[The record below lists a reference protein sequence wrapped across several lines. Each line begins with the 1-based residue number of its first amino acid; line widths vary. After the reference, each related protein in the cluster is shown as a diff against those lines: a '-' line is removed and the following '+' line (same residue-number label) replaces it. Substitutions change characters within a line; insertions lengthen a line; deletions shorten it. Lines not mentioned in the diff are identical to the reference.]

1 MVFVKP
7 PERKHFK
14 RKAPCHYLGTSY
26 TFFRAERMRA
36 SQGHESMATETT
48 TAPTF
53 TDQMDP
59 ATDKRLFLLDAY
71 ALIYRAYFSFIRA
84 PRVNSK
90 GFNTS
95 AAFGFTLTL
104 LDLIKREKPT
114 HIAVVFDTAAP
125 TERHEVL
132 LDYKA
137 NREEMPDDIRSNL
150 SYIRRIIEA
159 MNIPILESDGYEA
172 DDVIGTLAKK
182 AEIEGYTTFM
192 VTPDKDFGQLVTDK
206 IIMYK
211 PGRGGDPPEK
221 LGPKEICA
229 RWGLETTD
237 QVKDILGL
245 MGDAVD
251 NIPGIPGIGEKTA
264 MKLVQQFGSL
274 EGVLAN
280 VDKLKGKQKENV
292 IAFAEQGRMSKMLA
306 TILIDAPVELDHTA
320 LHLDPPDK
328 DKVLEVFSELEFK
341 NLTGRVLSGDT
352 NGVADVKTWSGVK
365 KGARVATGQVDL
377 FGSSFDVDGNL
388 VPEYSGNKEF
398 ANIDTV
404 PHIYYLVEGSE
415 SMYMLAAQ
423 LKKQPRF
430 CFDTETTG
438 TEERTAEL
446 VGLSFSWKA
455 HEGHYVPVPA
465 DRTEAQRIADIFKP
479 LLENETIEKVAQNA
493 KYDIRVL
500 AKYGV
505 QVKGPL
511 FDTMVA
517 HYLLKPDQQKHGMDY
532 LSESY
537 LSYRPVSIET
547 LIGPKVRGKTQKSMR
562 DADMNALKEY
572 AAEDADITWQLAEK
586 FAPMLEQ
593 DEVTSL
599 FNEVEM
605 PLVSVLAAME
615 TEGIRIDLP
624 GLEQFSEEL
633 GADILTLQEKIHAA
647 CGVNFNI
654 DSPKQL
660 GDVLFETLK
669 LGGDKVKKTAKTGQ
683 YQTSEDILQ
692 ELSNAHP
699 SVPLIL
705 DYRSLRKLKGTY
717 VDTLPEAADPV
728 THRVHTSYLQT
739 VAATGRLASN
749 DPNLQNIPIRT
760 EKGRE
765 IRKAFVPRDEN
776 FQLLSADY
784 SQIELRI
791 IAHMSGDANMQAA
804 FRAGLD
810 IHAATAAKVFNVD
823 IAEVTREQRSK
834 AKAVNFG
841 IAYGQGA
848 FGLAQNLGIPR
859 AEAKAIIDDYF
870 AQFPGVR
877 GYMDEMIGFCRTN
890 GYVKTLMGRRRY
902 LPDITSGN
910 NTVRAQAERIAIN
923 APMQGSAADII
934 KVAMID
940 IHSRMR
946 DQGMKSKLLLQVHDE
961 LVLDAHNDEAEA
973 LKAMVKER
981 MESAYALDVPLV
993 VDISLGKNW
1002 LEAH

>member
-1 MVFVKP
+1 MQ
-7 PERKHFK
+7 ETS
-14 RKAPCHYLGTSY
+14 APAHS
-26 TFFRAERMRA
+26 
-36 SQGHESMATETT
+36 
-48 TAPTF
+48 
-53 TDQMDP
+53 
-59 ATDKRLFLLDAY
+59 DKRLFLLDAY

-90 GFNTS
+90 GFTTS
-95 AAFGFTLTL
+95 AAFGFTTTL

-125 TERHEVL
+125 TERHETL
-132 LDYKA
+132 LEYKA
-137 NREEMPDDIRSNL
+137 NREEMPDDIRSNVP
-150 SYIRRIIEA
+150 YIRRIIEA
-159 MNIPILESDGYEA
+159 MNIPVLESDGYEA

-182 AEIEGYTTFM
+182 AEAEGYTTYM
-192 VTPDKDFGQLVTDK
+192 VTPDKDFGQLVTDQ

-229 RWGLETTD
+229 RWGLERTE

-274 EGVLAN
+274 EGVIENAA
-280 VDKLKGKQKENV
+280 KLKGKQQENV
-292 IAFAEQGRMSKMLA
+292 IAFAEQGRMSKKLA
-306 TILIDAPVELDHTA
+306 TINIHAPVELDHAA
-320 LHLDPPDK
+320 LQLDPPDAA
-328 DKVLEVFSELEFK
+328 KVLEVFSELEFK
-341 NLTGRVLSGDT
+341 NLTARVLGGGDVET
-352 NGVADVKTWSGVK
+352 KEGRETGKT
-365 KGARVATGQVDL
+365 KGGAGIPPGQVDL
-377 FGSSFDVDGNL
+377 FGATLGADGNVEL
-388 VPEYSGNKEF
+388 KEF

-404 PHIYYLVEGSE
+404 PHRYLLEDTNE
-415 SMYMLAAQ
+415 KMYMLAAQ

-438 TEERTAEL
+438 TDERTAEL
-446 VGLSFSWKA
+446 VGLAFSFKA
-455 HEGHYVPVPA
+455 NEGYYVPVSA
-465 DRTEAQRIADIFKP
+465 DRAEAQRVVDIFKP
-479 LLENETIEKVAQNA
+479 VLENEAIGKVAQNA

-500 AKYGV
+500 ANYGV

-532 LSESY
+532 LAEAY
-537 LSYRPVSIET
+537 LNYSPVSIEA
-547 LIGPKVRGKTQKSMR
+547 LIGEKGRGKVQKSMR
-562 DADMNALKEY
+562 DVDLNAVKEY
-572 AAEDADITWQLAEK
+572 SAEDADITWQLAER
-586 FAPMLEQ
+586 FTPLLEKE
-593 DEVTSL
+593 EVTGL
-599 FNEVEM
+599 FNDVEM
-605 PLVSVLAAME
+605 PLVHVLADME
-615 TEGIRIDLP
+615 TEGIRIDIAALK
-624 GLEQFSEEL
+624 QFSKEL
-633 GADILTLQEKIHAA
+633 GADILALQEKIHQE
-647 CGVNFNI
+647 CGVPFNI

-669 LGGDKVKKTAKTGQ
+669 IGGDRVKKTAKTGQ

-699 SVPLIL
+699 AVPLIL

-717 VDTLPEAADPV
+717 VDTLPEAADPS

-760 EKGRE
+760 QKGRE
-765 IRKAFVPRDEN
+765 IRKAFVPRNDD

-791 IAHMSGDANMQAA
+791 IAHMSDDHNMQEA
-804 FRAGLD
+804 FRNGLD

-823 IAEVTREQRSK
+823 IAAVTRDQRSK

-859 AEAKAIIDDYF
+859 AEAKQIIDDYF

-877 GYMDEMIGFCRTN
+877 KYMDETIGFCRAN
-890 GYVKTLMGRRRY
+890 GYIKTMMGRRRY

-910 NTVRAQAERIAIN
+910 NTVRAQAERVAIN
-923 APMQGSAADII
+923 APMQGTAADII
-934 KVAMID
+934 KVAMVR
-940 IHSRMR
+940 IHVELARRKMR
-946 DQGMKSKLLLQVHDE
+946 SKLLLQVHDE
-961 LVLDAHNDEAEA
+961 LVFDAHHNEAEELMHIVRQQMEGA
-973 LKAMVKER
+973 LT
-981 MESAYALDVPLV
+981 LHVPLL
-993 VDISLGKNW
+993 VDMGMGKNW

>member
-1 MVFVKP
+1 MSQP
-7 PERKHFK
+7 GSSSSLEQ
-14 RKAPCHYLGTSY
+14 GTKTPSSPVDD
-26 TFFRAERMRA
+26 R
-36 SQGHESMATETT
+36 
-48 TAPTF
+48 
-53 TDQMDP
+53 
-59 ATDKRLFLLDAY
+59 RLFLLDAY

-95 AAFGFTLTL
+95 AAFGFTTTL
-104 LDLIKREKPT
+104 LDLIKREQPT
-114 HIAVVFDTAAP
+114 HIAVVFDTATP
-125 TERHEVL
+125 TERHETL

-137 NREEMPDDIRSNL
+137 NREEMPDDIRSNVP
-150 SYIRRIIEA
+150 YIRRIIEA
-159 MNIPILESDGYEA
+159 LRIPVLESDGYEA

-182 AEIEGYTTFM
+182 AEAEGYTTYM
-192 VTPDKDFGQLVTDK
+192 VTPDKDFGQLVTDR

-211 PGRGGDPPEK
+211 PGRGGEPPEK
-221 LGPKEICA
+221 LGPKEICD
-229 RWGLETTD
+229 RWGLERTE

-264 MKLVQQFGSL
+264 IKLVQQFGSL
-274 EGVLAN
+274 EGVLEN
-280 VDKLKGKQKENV
+280 TDKLKGKQQENV
-292 IAFAEQGRMSKMLA
+292 IAFAEQGRLSKQLA
-306 TILIDAPVELDHTA
+306 TIIVDAPVQLDHDA

-341 NLTGRVLSGDT
+341 SLVNRVLGGDA
-352 NGVADVKTWSGVK
+352 NGAAEEPKAGRRGK
-365 KGARVATGQVDL
+365 ATTGNPGQVDL
-377 FGSSFDVDGNL
+377 FGSHVDG
-388 VPEYSGNKEF
+388 EGNVELTEL
-398 ANIDTV
+398 ATIDTV
-404 PHIYYLVEGSE
+404 PHRYFLARTNEE
-415 SMYMLAAQ
+415 MHMLAAR
-423 LKKQPRF
+423 LRKQPRF

-438 TEERTAEL
+438 TDERTAEL
-446 VGLSFSWKA
+446 VGLAFSWTS
-455 HEGHYVPVPA
+455 HEGHYVPVPEDKA
-465 DRTEAQRIADIFKP
+465 EARRIVDIFKP
-479 LLENETIEKVAQNA
+479 ILEHEDIGKVAQNA

-500 AKYGV
+500 ARYGV
-505 QVKGPL
+505 EVKGPL

-517 HYLLKPDQQKHGMDY
+517 HFLLKPDVQKHGMDF
-532 LSESY
+532 LSETY
-537 LSYRPVSIET
+537 LGYRPVSITT
-547 LIGPKVRGKTQKSMR
+547 LIGEKGRGKVQRSMR
-562 DADMNALKEY
+562 DVEVEVVKEY

-586 FAPMLEQ
+586 LEPLLAR
-593 DEVTSL
+593 DEVTGL
-599 FNEVEM
+599 FNDVEM
-605 PLVSVLAAME
+605 PLVHVLADME
-615 TEGIRIDLP
+615 TEGIRIDIPALK
-624 GLEQFSEEL
+624 QFSEEL
-633 GADILTLQEKIHAA
+633 GAELVRLQDAIHEA
-647 CGVNFNI
+647 CGVPFNI
-654 DSPKQL
+654 DSPRQL

-669 LGGDKVKKTAKTGQ
+669 LGEGRIRKTAKTGQ

-699 SVPLIL
+699 VVPLIL

-749 DPNLQNIPIRT
+749 EPNLQNIPIRT

-765 IRKAFVPRDEN
+765 IRRAFVPRNED
-776 FQLLSADY
+776 FRLLSADY

-791 IAHMSGDANMQAA
+791 IAHMSGDSNMQEA
-804 FRAGLD
+804 FRRGLD

-823 IAEVTREQRSK
+823 IAEVTREQRSR

-859 AEAKAIIDDYF
+859 AEARRIIDDYF

-877 GYMDEMIGFCRTN
+877 NYMDEMIGFCRTH
-890 GYVKTLMGRRRY
+890 GYIKTLMGRRRH
-902 LPDITSGN
+902 LPDITSAN

-934 KVAMID
+934 KVAMVN
-940 IHSRMR
+940 IHRELRTRGLESR
-946 DQGMKSKLLLQVHDE
+946 LLLQVHDE
-961 LVLDAHNDEAEA
+961 LVFDVKLAEA
-973 LKAMVKER
+973 DAVQELVR
-981 MESAYALDVPLV
+981 HGMEHALELDVPLI
-993 VDISLGKNW
+993 VDMNMGKNW

>member
-1 MVFVKP
+1 M
-7 PERKHFK
+7 PENLST
-14 RKAPCHYLGTSY
+14 AADAGATS
-26 TFFRAERMRA
+26 A
-36 SQGHESMATETT
+36 S
-48 TAPTF
+48 TA
-53 TDQMDP
+53 Q
-59 ATDKRLFLLDAY
+59 DKRLFLLDAF

-95 AAFGFTLTL
+95 AAFGFTTTL

-114 HIAVVFDTAAP
+114 HLAVVFDTSAP
-125 TERHEVL
+125 TERHETL

-137 NREEMPDDIRSNL
+137 NREEMPDDIRTNL
-150 SYIRRIIEA
+150 PYIRRIIEA

-182 AEIEGYTTFM
+182 AEVEGYTTFM
-192 VTPDKDFGQLVTDK
+192 VTPDKDFGQLVSDK
-206 IIMYK
+206 ILMYK

-221 LGPKEICA
+221 LGPKEICE
-229 RWGLETTD
+229 RWGGLTSPE

-274 EGVLAN
+274 EGVIN
-280 VDKLKGKQKENV
+280 GVEQLKGKQKENV

-306 TILIDAPVELDHTA
+306 TIIINAPVELDHDA
-320 LHLDPPDK
+320 LHLDPPDAA
-328 DKVLEVFSELEFK
+328 KVLEVFSELEFK
-341 NLTGRVLSGDT
+341 NLTNRVLGGDANST
-352 NGVADVKTWSGVK
+352 GTPEEKSAK
-365 KGARVATGQVDL
+365 KSAPHAAAGQVDL
-377 FGSSFDVDGNL
+377 FGTSVDAEGNVEL
-388 VPEYSGNKEF
+388 KEF

-404 PHIYYLVEGSE
+404 AHRYFLEDTNE
-415 SMYMLAAQ
+415 KMYMLAAQ

-438 TEERTAEL
+438 TDERTAEL
-446 VGLSFSWKA
+446 VGLAFSWKA
-455 HEGHYVPVPA
+455 HEGYYVPVPA
-465 DRTEAQRIADIFKP
+465 DRSEAQRIVDIFKP
-479 LLENETIEKVAQNA
+479 MLENEAIGKVAQNA

-500 AKYGV
+500 ANYGV
-505 QVKGPL
+505 EVKGPL

-532 LSESY
+532 LSEVY
-537 LSYRPVSIET
+537 LGYRPVSIET
-547 LIGPKVRGKTQKSMR
+547 LIGPKERGKTQKSMR
-562 DADMNALKEY
+562 DADVNAVKEY
-572 AAEDADITWQLAEK
+572 SAEDADITWQLGEK
-586 FAPMLEQ
+586 FAPLLEE
-593 DEVTSL
+593 DEVTKL

-605 PLVSVLAAME
+605 PLVHVLAGME
-615 TEGIRIDLP
+615 NEGIRIDIPALK
-624 GLEQFSEEL
+624 QFSEEL
-633 GADILTLQEKIHAA
+633 GTDLLRLQEEIHKA
-647 CGVNFNI
+647 CGVPFNI

-669 LGGDKVKKTAKTGQ
+669 IGGDKVKKTAKTGQ

-699 SVPLIL
+699 AIPLIL

-717 VDTLPEAADPV
+717 VDTLPEAADKT

-776 FQLLSADY
+776 HQLLSADY

-791 IAHMSGDANMQAA
+791 IAHMSGDKNMQEA
-804 FRAGLD
+804 FRQGLD

-823 IAEVTREQRSK
+823 IAAVNREQRSR

-848 FGLAQNLGIPR
+848 FGLASGLGIPR
-859 AEAKAIIDDYF
+859 AEAKQIIDDYF

-877 GYMDEMIGFCRTN
+877 NYMDEMIGFCRTN
-890 GYVKTLMGRRRY
+890 GYIKTLMGRRRY
-902 LPDITSGN
+902 LPDITSPN
-910 NTVRAQAERIAIN
+910 NTVRAHAERIAIN
-923 APMQGSAADII
+923 APMQGTAADII
-934 KVAMID
+934 KVAMVH
-940 IHSRMR
+940 IHREMR
-946 DQGMKSKLLLQVHDE
+946 QRNMRSKLLLQVHDE
-961 LVLDAHNDEAEA
+961 LVFDAHNDETAD
-973 LKAMVKER
+973 LKELVRER
-981 MESAYALDVPLV
+981 MEGAMSLDVPLL
-993 VDISLGKNW
+993 VDMGMGKNW
-1002 LEAH
+1002 LAAH

>member
-1 MVFVKP
+1 M
-7 PERKHFK
+7 PETN
-14 RKAPCHYLGTSY
+14 GTNGED
-26 TFFRAERMRA
+26 R
-36 SQGHESMATETT
+36 
-48 TAPTF
+48 
-53 TDQMDP
+53 
-59 ATDKRLFLLDAY
+59 RLFLLDAF

-95 AAFGFTLTL
+95 AAFGFTTTL
-104 LDLIKREKPT
+104 LDLIRREKPT

-125 TERHEVL
+125 TERHETL

-150 SYIRRIIEA
+150 VYIRRIIEA

-182 AEIEGYTTFM
+182 AEAEGYTTFM

-229 RWGLETTD
+229 RWGLQTTD

-264 MKLVQQFGSL
+264 TKLVQQFGSL
-274 EGVLAN
+274 EGVIENA
-280 VDKLKGKQKENV
+280 DKLKGKQQENV
-292 IAFAEQGRMSKMLA
+292 IAFAEQGRMSKKLA
-306 TILIDAPVELDHTA
+306 TIIIDAPVELDHDA
-320 LHLDPPDK
+320 LHLDPPDAA
-328 DKVLEVFSELEFK
+328 KVLEVFSELEFK
-341 NLTGRVLSGDT
+341 NLTSRVLGSD
-352 NGVADVKTWSGVK
+352 NSPKGVENALQGLAVSTV
-365 KGARVATGQVDL
+365 RATTKAASGQVDL
-377 FGSSFDVDGNL
+377 FGTSVDEEGNVEL
-388 VPEYSGNKEF
+388 KEF

-404 PHIYYLVEGSE
+404 PHRYLLEDTNE
-415 SMYMLAAQ
+415 KMYMLAAQ
-423 LKKQPRF
+423 LKKLPRF

-438 TEERTAEL
+438 TDERTAEL

-455 HEGHYVPVPA
+455 HEGYYVPVPA
-465 DRTEAQRIADIFKP
+465 ERAEAQRIVDIFKP
-479 LLENETIEKVAQNA
+479 MLENDAIGKVAQNA
-493 KYDIRVL
+493 KYDLRVL
-500 AKYGV
+500 ANYGV
-505 QVKGPL
+505 EVKGPL
-511 FDTMVA
+511 FDTMIA

-547 LIGPKVRGKTQKSMR
+547 LIGEKGRGKVQKSMR
-562 DADMNALKEY
+562 DADINAVKEY
-572 AAEDADITWQLAEK
+572 AAEDADITWQLSEL
-586 FAPMLEQ
+586 FAPLLEQ
-593 DEVTSL
+593 DEVTAL

-605 PLVSVLAAME
+605 PLVHVLADME
-615 TEGIRIDLP
+615 TEGIRIDIPALK
-624 GLEQFSEEL
+624 QFSEEL
-633 GADILTLQEKIHAA
+633 GTDILALQEKIHAA
-647 CGVNFNI
+647 CGVPFNI

-669 LGGDKVKKTAKTGQ
+669 IGGDKIKKTAKTGQ

-699 SVPLIL
+699 VVPLIL

-717 VDTLPEAADPV
+717 VDTLPLAADPLS
-728 THRVHTSYLQT
+728 HRVHTSYLQT

-765 IRKAFVPRDEN
+765 IRKAFVPRDDNHE
-776 FQLLSADY
+776 LLSADY

-791 IAHMSGDANMQAA
+791 IAHMSGDHNMQEA
-804 FRAGLD
+804 FRNGLD

-823 IAEVTREQRSK
+823 IAAVSREQRSK

-848 FGLAQNLGIPR
+848 FGLSQNLGIPR
-859 AEAKAIIDDYF
+859 AEAKQIIDDYF
-870 AQFPGVR
+870 TQFPGVR
-877 GYMDEMIGFCRTN
+877 SYMDEMIGYCRTN
-890 GYVKTLMGRRRY
+890 GYIKTLMGRRRY

-923 APMQGSAADII
+923 APMQGTAADII
-934 KVAMID
+934 KVAMVRIQ
-940 IHSRMR
+940 HELKQR
-946 DQGMKSKLLLQVHDE
+946 GMNSKLLLQVHDE
-961 LVLDAHNDEAEA
+961 LVFDAHNDETQE
-973 LKAMVKER
+973 LKTLVRDRMQGAMQL
-981 MESAYALDVPLV
+981 AVPLV
-993 VDISLGKNW
+993 VDMGVGKNW
-1002 LEAH
+1002 LAAH

>member
-1 MVFVKP
+1 MSDVTGLP
-7 PERKHFK
+7 
-14 RKAPCHYLGTSY
+14 
-26 TFFRAERMRA
+26 
-36 SQGHESMATETT
+36 ATESTS
-48 TAPTF
+48 APAANGE
-53 TDQMDP
+53 DR
-59 ATDKRLFLLDAY
+59 RLFLLDAY

-95 AAFGFTLTL
+95 AAFGFTTTL

-114 HIAVVFDTAAP
+114 HLAVVFDTSAP
-125 TERHEVL
+125 TERHIEHVE
-132 LDYKA
+132 YKA
-137 NREEMPDDIRSNL
+137 NREEMPDDIRSNVP
-150 SYIRRIIEA
+150 YIRRIIEA
-159 MNIPILESDGYEA
+159 MNIPVLESDGYEA

-182 AEIEGYTTFM
+182 AEAEGYITYM
-192 VTPDKDFGQLVTDK
+192 VTPDKDFGQLVTDR

-221 LGPKEICA
+221 LGPKEICE
-229 RWGLETTD
+229 RWGLRNTD

-274 EGVLAN
+274 EGVIENA
-280 VDKLKGKQKENV
+280 DKLKGKQQENV
-292 IAFAEQGRMSKMLA
+292 IAFAEQGRKSKKLA
-306 TILIDAPVELDHTA
+306 TILINAPVELDHDA

-341 NLTGRVLSGDT
+341 TLTNRVLGGDPNGSG
-352 NGVADVKTWSGVK
+352 APAERSAK
-365 KGARVATGQVDL
+365 KPSPRAAAGQVDL
-377 FGSSFDVDGNL
+377 FGTSVDAEGNVEL
-388 VPEYSGNKEF
+388 REM
-398 ANIDTV
+398 ATIDTV
-404 PHIYYLVEGSE
+404 PHRYLLEDTNE
-415 SMYMLAAQ
+415 KMYMLAAQ

-438 TEERTAEL
+438 TDERTAEL
-446 VGLSFSWKA
+446 VGLAFSWKA
-455 HEGHYVPVPA
+455 NEGYYVPVPA
-465 DRTEAQRIADIFKP
+465 DRAEAQRIVDIFKP
-479 LLENETIEKVAQNA
+479 MLENEAIGKVAQNA
-493 KYDIRVL
+493 KYDVRVL

-505 QVKGPL
+505 EVQGPL

-517 HYLLKPDQQKHGMDY
+517 HFLLKPDLQKHGMDF
-532 LSESY
+532 LSETY
-537 LSYRPVSIET
+537 LGYRPVSIET
-547 LIGPKVRGKTQKSMR
+547 LIGPKERGKTQKSMR
-562 DADMNALKEY
+562 DADIEAVKEY
-572 AAEDADITWQLAEK
+572 SAEDADITWQLAQK
-586 FAPMLEQ
+586 FEPLLKD
-593 DEVTSL
+593 DEVETL
-599 FNEVEM
+599 FRDVEM
-605 PLVSVLAAME
+605 PLVHVLADME
-615 TEGIRIDLP
+615 TEGIRIDIPALK
-624 GLEQFSEEL
+624 QFSEEL
-633 GADILTLQEKIHAA
+633 GTDLIRLQAEIHKA
-647 CGVNFNI
+647 CGVPFNI

-669 LGGDKVKKTAKTGQ
+669 IGGDPGSGTGKVKKTAKTGQ

-699 SVPLIL
+699 AIPLIL

-717 VDTLPEAADPV
+717 VDTLPEAADPR

-765 IRKAFVPRDEN
+765 IRKAFVPRDEHY
-776 FQLLSADY
+776 QLLSADY

-791 IAHMSGDANMQAA
+791 IAHMSGDHNMQEA
-804 FRAGLD
+804 FRHGLD

-823 IAEVTREQRSK
+823 IAAVTRDQRGR

-848 FGLAQNLGIPR
+848 FGLSQNLGIPR
-859 AEAKAIIDDYF
+859 AEAKQIIDDYF

-877 GYMDEMIGFCRTN
+877 NYMDEMIGFCRTH
-890 GYVKTLMGRRRY
+890 GYIKTLMGRRRY
-902 LPDITSGN
+902 LPDITSAN

-923 APMQGSAADII
+923 APMQGTAADII
-934 KVAMID
+934 KVAMVD
-940 IHSRMR
+940 IHRDMKKRRMR
-946 DQGMKSKLLLQVHDE
+946 SKLLLQVHDE
-961 LVLDAHNDEAEA
+961 LVFDMHNEEVDE
-973 LKAMVKER
+973 LKSLVKGR
-981 MESAYALDVPLV
+981 MEGAMRLDVPLV
-993 VDISLGKNW
+993 VDMGMGKNW

>member
-1 MVFVKP
+1 M
-7 PERKHFK
+7 
-14 RKAPCHYLGTSY
+14 
-26 TFFRAERMRA
+26 
-36 SQGHESMATETT
+36 SQ
-48 TAPTF
+48 
-53 TDQMDP
+53 DQDQ
-59 ATDKRLFLLDAY
+59 DKRLFLLDAF

-95 AAFGFTLTL
+95 AAFGFTTTL

-125 TERHEVL
+125 TERHETL

-137 NREEMPDDIRSNL
+137 NREEMPDDIRTNL
-150 SYIRRIIEA
+150 PYIRRIIES

-182 AEIEGYTTFM
+182 AEAEGYTTFM

-221 LGPKEICA
+221 LGPAEICA
-229 RWGLETTD
+229 RWGLQTTD

-274 EGVLAN
+274 EGVIDNA
-280 VDKLKGKQKENV
+280 DKLKGKQQENV

-306 TILIDAPVELDHTA
+306 TININAPVELDHDA

-328 DKVLEVFSELEFK
+328 DKVLEVFSELEFR
-341 NLTGRVLSGDT
+341 NLTGRVLGGDV
-352 NGVADVKTWSGVK
+352 NGNTEAQPEK
-365 KGARVATGQVDL
+365 KGKSQPASAQVDL
-377 FGSSFDVDGNL
+377 FGSSVNEDGTVEL
-388 VPEYSGNKEF
+388 SEMST
-398 ANIDTV
+398 IDTV
-404 PHIYYLVEGSE
+404 DHRYFLADSNEA
-415 SMYMLAAQ
+415 MYMLAAQ

-438 TEERTAEL
+438 TDERTAEL
-446 VGLSFSWKA
+446 VGLAFSWKA

-465 DRTEAQRIADIFKP
+465 DRTEAQRIVDIFRP
-479 LLENETIEKVAQNA
+479 ILENESIGKVAQNA
-493 KYDIRVL
+493 KYDIRIL
-500 AKYGV
+500 ANYGV
-505 QVKGPL
+505 EVKGQL

-517 HYLLKPDQQKHGMDY
+517 HYLLKPDQRHGMDY
-532 LSESY
+532 LSETY
-537 LSYRPVSIET
+537 LGYRPVSIET
-547 LIGPKVRGKTQKSMR
+547 LIGPKGKTQNSMR
-562 DADMNALKEY
+562 DADVNAVKEY
-572 AAEDADITWQLAEK
+572 SAEDADVTWQLHEK
-586 FAPMLEQ
+586 FQPLLEEDGITQ
-593 DEVTSL
+593 L
-599 FNEVEM
+599 FNDVEM
-605 PLVSVLAAME
+605 PLVSVLADME
-615 TEGIRIDLP
+615 TEGIRIDIPALRA
-624 GLEQFSEEL
+624 FSEEL
-633 GADILTLQEKIHAA
+633 GVDILRLQEEIHKA
-647 CGVNFNI
+647 CGVTFNI

-669 LGGDKVKKTAKTGQ
+669 LGGDKIKKTKTGQ

-692 ELSNAHP
+692 EMSNAHP
-699 SVPLIL
+699 VIPLML

-717 VDTLPEAADPV
+717 VDTLPEAADKV
-728 THRVHTSYLQT
+728 TGRVHTNYLQT

-776 FQLLSADY
+776 YQLLSADY

-791 IAHMSGDANMQAA
+791 IAHMSGDKNMQEA
-804 FRAGLD
+804 FRQGLD

-823 IAEVTREQRSK
+823 IATVTREQRSR

-848 FGLAQNLGIPR
+848 FGLSQNLGIPR

-877 GYMDEMIGFCRTN
+877 SYMDEMIGFCRAN
-890 GYVKTLMGRRRY
+890 GYIKTLMGRRRY
-902 LPDITSGN
+902 LPDIISGN

-923 APMQGSAADII
+923 APMQGTAADII
-934 KVAMID
+934 KVAMVR
-940 IHSRMR
+940 IHDELKRKRMR
-946 DQGMKSKLLLQVHDE
+946 SKLLLQVHDE
-961 LVLDAHNDEAEA
+961 LVFDAHNDEADE
-973 LKAMVKER
+973 L
-981 MESAYALDVPLV
+981 LPLV
-993 VDISLGKNW
+993 KDLMEGAMQLDAPLLVDIHLGKNW

>member
-1 MVFVKP
+1 M
-7 PERKHFK
+7 
-14 RKAPCHYLGTSY
+14 S
-26 TFFRAERMRA
+26 
-36 SQGHESMATETT
+36 
-48 TAPTF
+48 
-53 TDQMDP
+53 DQVPNGD
-59 ATDKRLFLLDAY
+59 DKRLFLLDAF

-84 PRVNSK
+84 PRINSK

-95 AAFGFTLTL
+95 AAFGFTTTL

-125 TERHEVL
+125 TERHETL

-150 SYIRRIIEA
+150 AYIRRIIEA
-159 MNIPILESDGYEA
+159 LRIPILESDGYEA

-182 AEIEGYTTFM
+182 AELEGYTTYM
-192 VTPDKDFGQLVTDK
+192 VTPDKDFGQLVTDR

-221 LGPKEICA
+221 LGPKEICD
-229 RWGLETTD
+229 RWGGLTSTE

-264 MKLVQQFGSL
+264 IKLVQQFGSL
-274 EGVLAN
+274 EGVIEG
-280 VDKLKGKQKENV
+280 VEQLKGKQKENV

-306 TILIDAPVELDHTA
+306 TININAPVELNHDA

-328 DKVLEVFSELEFK
+328 DKVMEVFSELEFK
-341 NLTGRVLSGDT
+341 TLVARVLAP
-352 NGVADVKTWSGVK
+352 ADAGGADARPSPETRTAK
-365 KGARVATGQVDL
+365 KAAPSPGQVDL
-377 FGSSFDVDGNL
+377 FGTTVNADGEL
-388 VPEYSGNKEF
+388 EMKEF

-404 PHIYYLVEGSE
+404 QHRYLLEDTSE
-415 SMYMLAAQ
+415 KMYMLAAQ

-430 CFDTETTG
+430 CFDTETTS
-438 TEERTAEL
+438 TDERTAEL
-446 VGLSFSWKA
+446 VGLAFSWKA
-455 HEGHYVPVPA
+455 REGYYVPVPA
-465 DRTEAQRIADIFKP
+465 DRQEAQRIVDIFKP
-479 LLENETIEKVAQNA
+479 VLENEGIGKVAQNA

-500 AKYGV
+500 ARYGV
-505 QVKGPL
+505 EVRGPL

-517 HYLLKPDQQKHGMDY
+517 HYLLKPDQQKHGMDDM
-532 LSESY
+532 SEAY
-537 LSYRPVSIET
+537 LSYKPVGIEA
-547 LIGPKVRGKTQKSMR
+547 LIGEKGRGKVQKSMR
-562 DADMNALKEY
+562 DADINAVKEY

-586 FAPMLEQ
+586 FEPMLAQ

-605 PLVSVLAAME
+605 PLVHVLADME
-615 TEGIRIDLP
+615 TEGIRIDIPALKN
-624 GLEQFSEEL
+624 FSEEL
-633 GADILTLQEKIHAA
+633 GSELIRLQEAIHASS
-647 CGVNFNI
+647 GVPFNI

-669 LGGDKVKKTAKTGQ
+669 LGGDSIKKTAKTGQ

-692 ELSNAHP
+692 GLSNAHP
-699 SVPLIL
+699 VIPLIL

-717 VDTLPEAADPV
+717 VDTLPVAADPV

-776 FQLLSADY
+776 YRLLSADY

-791 IAHMSGDANMQAA
+791 IAHMSGDHNMQEA
-804 FRAGLD
+804 FRHGLD
-810 IHAATAAKVFNVD
+810 IHAATAAKVFSVD
-823 IAEVTREQRSK
+823 INEVTRDQRSR

-859 AEAKAIIDDYF
+859 AEAKQIIDDYF

-877 GYMDEMIGFCRTN
+877 NYMDEMIGYCRTN
-890 GYVKTLMGRRRY
+890 GFIKTLMGRRRY
-902 LPDITSGN
+902 LPDITSAN
-910 NTVRAQAERIAIN
+910 NTVRAQAERVAIN

-934 KVAMID
+934 KVAMVS
-940 IHSRMR
+940 IHRELKQR
-946 DQGMKSKLLLQVHDE
+946 RMKSKLLLQVHDE
-961 LVLDAHNDEAEA
+961 LVFDAHNDEAED
-973 LKAMVKER
+973 LKTLVRDR
-981 MESAYALDVPLV
+981 MEGAMQLAVPLV
-993 VDISLGKNW
+993 VDMALGKNW

>member
-1 MVFVKP
+1 MSEQPVDD
-7 PERKHFK
+7 R
-14 RKAPCHYLGTSY
+14 
-26 TFFRAERMRA
+26 
-36 SQGHESMATETT
+36 
-48 TAPTF
+48 
-53 TDQMDP
+53 
-59 ATDKRLFLLDAY
+59 RLFLLDAF

-95 AAFGFTLTL
+95 AAFGFTTTL
-104 LDLIKREKPT
+104 LDLIKRERPT
-114 HIAVVFDTAAP
+114 HLAVVFDTAAP
-125 TERHEVL
+125 TERHETL

-137 NREEMPDDIRSNL
+137 NREEMPDDIRSNVP
-150 SYIRRIIEA
+150 YIRRIIEA
-159 MNIPILESDGYEA
+159 MNIPVLESDGYEA

-182 AEIEGYTTFM
+182 AEAEGYVTFM
-192 VTPDKDFGQLVTDK
+192 VTPDKDFGQLVTER

-221 LGPKEICA
+221 LGPKEICD
-229 RWGLETTD
+229 RWGLERTE

-274 EGVLAN
+274 EGVIEN
-280 VDKLKGKQKENV
+280 VEQLKGKQKENV
-292 IAFAEQGRMSKMLA
+292 IQFAEQGRLSKMLA
-306 TILIDAPVELDHTA
+306 TINIAAPVELDHEA

-328 DKVLEVFSELEFK
+328 DKVMEVFSELEFK
-341 NLTGRVLSGDT
+341 TLVNRVLGVVSDTASTTEKASGR
-352 NGVADVKTWSGVK
+352 SR
-365 KGARVATGQVDL
+365 GAARPSAQVDL
-377 FGSSFDVDGNL
+377 FGTAVDDEGNVEL
-388 VPEYSGNKEF
+388 KEL

-404 PHIYYLVEGSE
+404 PHRYFLARTNEDL
-415 SMYMLAAQ
+415 YMLAAQ
-423 LKKQPRF
+423 LKKLEGF

-438 TEERTAEL
+438 TDERTAEL
-446 VGLSFSWKA
+446 VGLAFSWRA

-465 DRTEAQRIADIFKP
+465 DPEAAQRVVNIFKP
-479 LLENETIEKVAQNA
+479 LFESTTIRKVAQNA
-493 KYDIRVL
+493 KYDVRILQR
-500 AKYGV
+500 YGV
-505 QVKGPL
+505 EVNGPL

-517 HYLLKPDQQKHGMDY
+517 HFLLKPDQQKHGMDY
-532 LSESY
+532 LSETY

-547 LIGPKVRGKTQKSMR
+547 LIGEKGRGKVQKSMR
-562 DADMNALKEY
+562 DVELDAVKEY
-572 AAEDADITWQLAEK
+572 SAEDADVTWQLSEK
-586 FAPMLEQ
+586 FAPLLLA
-593 DEVTSL
+593 DEVDAL
-599 FNEVEM
+599 FRDVEM
-605 PLVSVLAAME
+605 PLVQVLADME
-615 TEGIRIDLP
+615 TEGIRIDIPALN
-624 GLEQFSEEL
+624 LFSEEL
-633 GADILTLQEKIHAA
+633 GTDLVRLQEAIHQAS
-647 CGVNFNI
+647 GVPFNI

-692 ELSNAHP
+692 ELSNTHP
-699 SVPLIL
+699 VIPLIL

-765 IRKAFVPRDEN
+765 IRKAFVPRDEE
-776 FQLLSADY
+776 FLLLSADY

-791 IAHMSGDANMQAA
+791 IAHMSGDRNMQEA
-804 FRAGLD
+804 FRHGLD

-823 IAEVTREQRSK
+823 IAAVSREQRSR

-848 FGLAQNLGIPR
+848 FGLSQNLGIPR
-859 AEAKAIIDDYF
+859 SEAKQIIDDYF
-870 AQFPGVR
+870 EQFPGVR
-877 GYMDEMIGFCRTN
+877 HYMDEMIGFCRTH
-890 GYVKTLMGRRRY
+890 GYIKTLMGRRRY
-902 LPDITSGN
+902 LPDITSAN

-923 APMQGSAADII
+923 APMQGTAADII
-934 KVAMID
+934 KVAMVN
-940 IHSRMR
+940 IHRDLRAADMR
-946 DQGMKSKLLLQVHDE
+946 SKLLLQVHDE
-961 LVLDAHNDEAEA
+961 LVFDVHRTEVEE
-973 LKAMVKER
+973 LKRVVRDRMQGAMEL
-981 MESAYALDVPLV
+981 AVPLV
-993 VDISLGKNW
+993 VDMGVGKNW

>member
-1 MVFVKP
+1 MP
-7 PERKHFK
+7 AGYLAAMPE
-14 RKAPCHYLGTSY
+14 
-26 TFFRAERMRA
+26 
-36 SQGHESMATETT
+36 QAT
-48 TAPTF
+48 
-53 TDQMDP
+53 D
-59 ATDKRLFLLDAY
+59 DKRLFLLDAY

-95 AAFGFTLTL
+95 AAFGFTTTL

-125 TERHEVL
+125 TERHETL

-137 NREEMPDDIRSNL
+137 NREEMPDDIRSNVP
-150 SYIRRIIEA
+150 YIRRIIEA
-159 MNIPILESDGYEA
+159 MNIPVLESDGYEA

-182 AEIEGYTTFM
+182 AEAEGYITYM
-192 VTPDKDFGQLVTDK
+192 VTPDKDFGQLVTDR

-221 LGPKEICA
+221 LGPKEICE
-229 RWGLETTD
+229 RWGLERTE

-264 MKLVQQFGSL
+264 IKLVQQFGSL
-274 EGVLAN
+274 EGVIEN
-280 VDKLKGKQKENV
+280 VEQLKGKQKENV
-292 IAFAEQGRMSKMLA
+292 IAFAEQGRLSKMLA
-306 TILIDAPVELDHTA
+306 TININAPVELDHDA
-320 LHLDPPDK
+320 LNLDPPDAA
-328 DKVLEVFSELEFK
+328 KVLEVFSELEFK
-341 NLTGRVLSGDT
+341 ALTNRVLGGDGAAPAAT
-352 NGVADVKTWSGVK
+352 EE
-365 KGARVATGQVDL
+365 KGAKKSPLRTAASGQVDL
-377 FGSSFDVDGNL
+377 FGTTVDSEGNVEL
-388 VPEYSGNKEF
+388 KEF
-398 ANIDTV
+398 ATIDTV
-404 PHIYYLVEGSE
+404 PHRYFLEDTNE
-415 SMYMLAAQ
+415 KMYMLAAQ

-438 TEERTAEL
+438 TDERTAEL
-446 VGLSFSWKA
+446 VGLAFSWKA
-455 HEGHYVPVPA
+455 NEGYYVPVPA
-465 DRTEAQRIADIFKP
+465 DRSEAQRIVDIFKP
-479 LLENETIEKVAQNA
+479 VLENEAIGKVAQNA

-500 AKYGV
+500 KNYGV
-505 QVKGPL
+505 EVKGPL

-532 LSESY
+532 LSEVY
-537 LSYRPVSIET
+537 LGYRPVSIET
-547 LIGPKVRGKTQKSMR
+547 LIGPKERGKTQKSMR
-562 DADMNALKEY
+562 DADVNAVKEY
-572 AAEDADITWQLAEK
+572 AAEDADITWQLGEK
-586 FAPMLEQ
+586 FAPLLDQ

-605 PLVSVLAAME
+605 PLVHVLADME
-615 TEGIRIDLP
+615 TEGIRIDIPALK
-624 GLEQFSEEL
+624 QFSEEL
-633 GADILTLQEKIHAA
+633 GSDLLRLQEEIHEA
-647 CGVNFNI
+647 CGVPFNI

-669 LGGDKVKKTAKTGQ
+669 IGGDKVKKTAKTGQ

-699 SVPLIL
+699 AVPLIL

-717 VDTLPEAADPV
+717 VDTLPLAADPA

-765 IRKAFVPRDEN
+765 IRKAFVPRNDD

-791 IAHMSGDANMQAA
+791 IAHMSGDSNMQEA
-804 FRAGLD
+804 FRQGLD

-823 IAEVTREQRSK
+823 ITAVTRDQRSR

-848 FGLAQNLGIPR
+848 FGLSQNLGIPR
-859 AEAKAIIDDYF
+859 TEAKQIIDDYF

-877 GYMDEMIGFCRTN
+877 NYMDEMIGFCRTH
-890 GYVKTLMGRRRY
+890 GYIKTLMGRRRY
-902 LPDITSGN
+902 LPDITSAN

-923 APMQGSAADII
+923 APMQGTAADII
-934 KVAMID
+934 KVAMVG
-940 IHSRMR
+940 IHREIEHR
-946 DQGMKSKLLLQVHDE
+946 RLRSKLLLQVHDE
-961 LVLDAHNDEAEA
+961 LVFDAHRAEAEEIKT
-973 LKAMVKER
+973 LVRER
-981 MESAYALDVPLV
+981 MEGAMQLAVPLV
-993 VDISLGKNW
+993 VDMGMGKNW

>member
-1 MVFVKP
+1 
-7 PERKHFK
+7 
-14 RKAPCHYLGTSY
+14 
-26 TFFRAERMRA
+26 
-36 SQGHESMATETT
+36 MATEPTT
-48 TAPTF
+48 EFTPT
-53 TDQMDP
+53 DRIDP
-59 ATDKRLFLLDAY
+59 TTDKRLFLLDAF

-150 SYIRRIIEA
+150 VYIRRIIEA

-264 MKLVQQFGSL
+264 MKLVQEFGSL
-274 EGVLAN
+274 EGVLEN

-328 DKVLEVFSELEFK
+328 DRVLEVFSELEFK
-341 NLTGRVLSGDT
+341 NLTGRILSNET
-352 NGVADVKTWSGVK
+352 NGVADVKEKSGVK
-365 KGARVATGQVDL
+365 KTVRAIPGQVDL
-377 FGSSFDVDGNL
+377 FGSTVDEEGNM
-388 VPEYSGNKEF
+388 EIKEF

-404 PHIYYLVEGSE
+404 PHRYFLVEGNE

-455 HEGHYVPVPA
+455 HEGHYVPVPE
-465 DRTEAQRIADIFKP
+465 DRVEAQRIVDIFKP
-479 LLENETIEKVAQNA
+479 LLENDTIGKIAQNA

-505 QVKGPL
+505 EVKGPL

-537 LSYRPVSIET
+537 LNYRPVSIET
-547 LIGPKVRGKTQKSMR
+547 LIGPKARGKTQRTMR
-562 DADMNALKEY
+562 DAEINAVKEY

-599 FNEVEM
+599 FNDVEM
-605 PLVSVLAAME
+605 PLVSVLADME
-615 TEGIRIDLP
+615 TEGIRIDIP
-624 GLEQFSEEL
+624 GLFKFSEEL
-633 GADILTLQEKIHAA
+633 GAEILTLQEKIHAA
-647 CGVNFNI
+647 CGVHFNI

-765 IRKAFVPRDEN
+765 IRKAFVPRDKD

-859 AEAKAIIDDYF
+859 AEAKEIIDDYF

-890 GYVKTLMGRRRY
+890 GYIKTLMGRRRY

-934 KVAMID
+934 KVAMVD

-946 DQGMKSKLLLQVHDE
+946 SQGLKSRLLLQVHDE

>member
-1 MVFVKP
+1 MSEPVQNSVQQ
-7 PERKHFK
+7 E
-14 RKAPCHYLGTSY
+14 
-26 TFFRAERMRA
+26 
-36 SQGHESMATETT
+36 
-48 TAPTF
+48 
-53 TDQMDP
+53 
-59 ATDKRLFLLDAY
+59 DKRLFLLDAY

-95 AAFGFTLTL
+95 AAFGFTTTL
-104 LDLIKREKPT
+104 LDLIKRERPT

-125 TERHEVL
+125 TERHETL

-137 NREEMPDDIRSNL
+137 NREEMPDDIRSNVP
-150 SYIRRIIEA
+150 YIRRIIEA
-159 MNIPILESDGYEA
+159 LRIPVLESDGYEA

-182 AEIEGYTTFM
+182 AEAEGYTTYM

-221 LGPKEICA
+221 LGPKEICE
-229 RWGLETTD
+229 RWGLERTE

-264 MKLVQQFGSL
+264 IKLVQQFGSL
-274 EGVLAN
+274 EGVLDNA
-280 VDKLKGKQKENV
+280 DKLKGKQQENV
-292 IAFAEQGRMSKMLA
+292 IAFAEQGRLSKQLA
-306 TILIDAPVELDHTA
+306 TIIVDAPVELDHDA

-341 NLTGRVLSGDT
+341 TLANRVLGGDV
-352 NGVADVKTWSGVK
+352 NGTTEETKAGKRAK
-365 KGARVATGQVDL
+365 AAPANPGQVDL
-377 FGSSFDVDGNL
+377 FGSSVDEEGHVAL
-388 VPEYSGNKEF
+388 TEL
-398 ANIDTV
+398 ATIDTV
-404 PHIYYLVEGSE
+404 PHRYFLARTNEDL
-415 SMYMLAAQ
+415 YMLAAQ

-438 TEERTAEL
+438 TDERTAEL

-455 HEGHYVPVPA
+455 HEGHYVPVPE
-465 DRTEAQRIADIFKP
+465 DRAEAQRIVDIFKP
-479 LLENETIEKVAQNA
+479 ILEKEAIGKVAQNA
-493 KYDIRVL
+493 KFDIRVL
-500 AKYGV
+500 ARYGV
-505 QVKGPL
+505 EVKGPL

-517 HYLLKPDQQKHGMDY
+517 HFLLKPDVQKHGMDF
-532 LSESY
+532 LSETY
-537 LSYRPVSIET
+537 LGYRPVSITT
-547 LIGPKVRGKTQKSMR
+547 LIGEKGRGKVQKSMR
-562 DADMNALKEY
+562 DVDVELVKEY
-572 AAEDADITWQLAEK
+572 AAEDADITWQLAGK
-586 FAPMLEQ
+586 LEPLLAE
-593 DEVTSL
+593 DEVTGL
-599 FNEVEM
+599 FNDVEM
-605 PLVSVLAAME
+605 PLVHVLADME
-615 TEGIRIDLP
+615 TEGIRIDIPALK
-624 GLEQFSEEL
+624 QFSEEL
-633 GADILTLQEKIHAA
+633 GTELVRLQDAIHKA
-647 CGVNFNI
+647 CGVSFNI

-699 SVPLIL
+699 VIPLIL

-749 DPNLQNIPIRT
+749 EPNLQNIPIRT

-765 IRKAFVPRDEN
+765 IRKAFVPRSEEY
-776 FQLLSADY
+776 QLLSADY

-791 IAHMSGDANMQAA
+791 IAHMSGDHNMQEA
-804 FRAGLD
+804 FRQGLD

-823 IAEVTREQRSK
+823 IAEVTREQRSR

-859 AEAKAIIDDYF
+859 GEARQIIDDYF

-877 GYMDEMIGFCRTN
+877 SYMDEMIGFCRSH
-890 GYVKTLMGRRRY
+890 GYVKTLLGRRRY
-902 LPDITSGN
+902 LPDITSAN

-934 KVAMID
+934 KVAMVG
-940 IHSRMR
+940 IHR
-946 DQGMKSKLLLQVHDE
+946 DLRSNGLKSKLLLQVHDE
-961 LVLDAHNDEAEA
+961 LVLDVNLAEA
-973 LKAMVKER
+973 DAVKAIVKDR
-981 MESAYALDVPLV
+981 MEHAITLDVPLV
-993 VDISLGKNW
+993 VDMDMGKNW

>member
-1 MVFVKP
+1 MSAHP
-7 PERKHFK
+7 
-14 RKAPCHYLGTSY
+14 
-26 TFFRAERMRA
+26 
-36 SQGHESMATETT
+36 
-48 TAPTF
+48 
-53 TDQMDP
+53 D
-59 ATDKRLFLLDAY
+59 TDKRLFLLDAF

-95 AAFGFTLTL
+95 AAFGFTTTL
-104 LDLIKREKPT
+104 LDLIKRERPT
-114 HIAVVFDTAAP
+114 HLAVVFDTSAP
-125 TERHEVL
+125 TERHETL

-150 SYIRRIIEA
+150 PYIRRIIEA
-159 MNIPILESDGYEA
+159 LNIPILESDGYEA

-182 AEIEGYTTFM
+182 AELEGYTTFM
-192 VTPDKDFGQLVTDK
+192 VTPDKDFGQLVTDR

-221 LGPKEICA
+221 LGPKEIRD
-229 RWGLETTD
+229 RWGGLSSTE

-264 MKLVQQFGSL
+264 IKLVQQFGSL
-274 EGVLAN
+274 EGVIDG
-280 VDKLKGKQKENV
+280 VEQLKGKQKENV
-292 IAFAEQGRMSKMLA
+292 IQFAEQGRMSKMLA
-306 TILIDAPVELDHTA
+306 TINTDAPVDLDHDA

-328 DKVLEVFSELEFK
+328 DKVMEVFSELEFRT
-341 NLTGRVLSGDT
+341 LAARVLSPADAGSADAGPKS
-352 NGVADVKTWSGVK
+352 NG
-365 KGARVATGQVDL
+365 ATGRRGSNAQEPSAQVDL
-377 FGSSFDVDGNL
+377 FGTTMDADGNVAL
-388 VPEYSGNKEF
+388 TEF
-398 ANIDTV
+398 STIDTV
-404 PHIYYLVEGSE
+404 KHRYLLEDTNE
-415 SMYMLAAQ
+415 KMYMLAAQ

-438 TEERTAEL
+438 TDERTAEL
-446 VGLSFSWKA
+446 VGLAFSFKA
-455 HEGHYVPVPA
+455 NEGYYVPVPA
-465 DRTEAQRIADIFKP
+465 DRQEAQRIVDIFKP
-479 LLENETIEKVAQNA
+479 VLENEAIGKVAQNA

-500 AKYGV
+500 ARYGV
-505 QVKGPL
+505 ELKGPL

-517 HYLLKPDQQKHGMDY
+517 HYLLKPDQQKHGMDDMAEAY
-532 LSESY
+532 LN
-537 LSYRPVSIET
+537 YRPVSIT
-547 LIGPKVRGKTQKSMR
+547 ALIGEKGRGKVQKSMR
-562 DADMNALKEY
+562 EVDPELVKEY
-572 AAEDADITWQLAEK
+572 AAEDADITWQLAQR
-586 FAPMLEQ
+586 FGPLLEQ
-593 DEVTSL
+593 DEVTAL

-605 PLVSVLAAME
+605 PLVHVLADME
-615 TEGIRIDLP
+615 TEGIRIDIPALK
-624 GLEQFSEEL
+624 QFSEEL
-633 GADILTLQEKIHAA
+633 GTDLLRLQEEIHAA
-647 CGVNFNI
+647 SGVPFNI

-669 LGGDKVKKTAKTGQ
+669 LGGDSVKKTAKTGQ

-692 ELSNAHP
+692 GLSNAHP
-699 SVPLIL
+699 VVPLIL

-765 IRKAFVPRDEN
+765 IRKAFVPRDAN
-776 FQLLSADY
+776 YQLLSADY

-791 IAHMSGDANMQAA
+791 IAHMSGDKNMQEA
-804 FRAGLD
+804 FRYGLD

-823 IAEVTREQRSK
+823 IATVTRDQRSR

-859 AEAKAIIDDYF
+859 AEAKQIIDDYF
-870 AQFPGVR
+870 GQFPGVR
-877 GYMDEMIGFCRTN
+877 NYMDEMIGFCRTN
-890 GYVKTLMGRRRY
+890 GYIKTLMGRRRY

-934 KVAMID
+934 KVAMVN
-940 IHSRMR
+940 IHGDLKQRGMRSR
-946 DQGMKSKLLLQVHDE
+946 LLLQVHDE
-961 LVLDAHNDEAEA
+961 LVFDAHNDETAA
-973 LKAMVKER
+973 LKELVRDR
-981 MESAYALDVPLV
+981 MEGALALDVPLV
-993 VDISLGKNW
+993 VDMAVGKNW

>member
-1 MVFVKP
+1 MVSPRF
-7 PERKHFK
+7 
-14 RKAPCHYLGTSY
+14 YLAAMS
-26 TFFRAERMRA
+26 
-36 SQGHESMATETT
+36 
-48 TAPTF
+48 
-53 TDQMDP
+53 DQTNGD
-59 ATDKRLFLLDAY
+59 DKRLFLLDAF

-95 AAFGFTLTL
+95 AAFGFTTTL

-125 TERHEVL
+125 TERHETL

-137 NREEMPDDIRSNL
+137 NREEMPDDIRSNIP
-150 SYIRRIIEA
+150 YIRRIIES

-182 AEIEGYTTFM
+182 AELEGYTTYM
-192 VTPDKDFGQLVTDK
+192 VTPDKDFGQLVSDR

-221 LGPKEICA
+221 LGPKEICE
-229 RWGLETTD
+229 RWGGLTSPE

-274 EGVLAN
+274 EGVIDGAEQ
-280 VDKLKGKQKENV
+280 LKGKQKENV

-306 TILIDAPVELDHTA
+306 TINVNAPVELDHDA
-320 LHLDPPDK
+320 LHLDPPDPE
-328 DKVLEVFSELEFK
+328 KVLEVFSELEFK
-341 NLTGRVLSGDT
+341 NLTNRVLGGDA
-352 NGVADVKTWSGVK
+352 NGAGSPEEKTTK
-365 KGARVATGQVDL
+365 KPAQRAATPQVDL
-377 FGSSFDVDGNL
+377 FGTSVDADGNL
-388 VPEYSGNKEF
+388 ELKEF

-404 PHIYYLVEGSE
+404 PHRYLLEDTNE
-415 SMYMLAAQ
+415 KMYMLAAQ

-438 TEERTAEL
+438 TDERTAEL
-446 VGLSFSWKA
+446 VGLAFSWKA
-455 HEGHYVPVPA
+455 HEGYYVPVPTERA
-465 DRTEAQRIADIFKP
+465 EAQRIVDIFKP
-479 LLENETIEKVAQNA
+479 VLENEAIGKVAQNA

-500 AKYGV
+500 ANYGV
-505 QVKGPL
+505 EVKGPL

-532 LSESY
+532 LAESY
-537 LSYRPVSIET
+537 LGYRPVSIET
-547 LIGPKVRGKTQKSMR
+547 LIGPKERGKTQKSMR
-562 DADMNALKEY
+562 DADVNAVKEY
-572 AAEDADITWQLAEK
+572 AAEDADITWQLGEK
-586 FAPMLEQ
+586 FAPLLEE
-593 DEVTSL
+593 DEVTKL
-599 FNEVEM
+599 FNDVEM
-605 PLVSVLAAME
+605 PLVHVLADME
-615 TEGIRIDLP
+615 TEGIRIDIPALK
-624 GLEQFSEEL
+624 QFSEEL
-633 GADILTLQEKIHAA
+633 GADLLRLQDEIHKA
-647 CGVNFNI
+647 CGVPFNI

-669 LGGDKVKKTAKTGQ
+669 IGGDKVKKTAKTGQ

-699 SVPLIL
+699 VVPLIL

-765 IRKAFVPRDEN
+765 IRKAFVPRNEE

-791 IAHMSGDANMQAA
+791 IAHMSGDKNMQEA
-804 FRAGLD
+804 FRHGLD

-823 IAEVTREQRSK
+823 IAAVTRDQRSR

-848 FGLAQNLGIPR
+848 FGLSQNLGIPR
-859 AEAKAIIDDYF
+859 SEAKQIIDDYF

-877 GYMDEMIGFCRTN
+877 NYMDEMIGYCRTH
-890 GYVKTLMGRRRY
+890 GYIKTLMGRRRY

-923 APMQGSAADII
+923 APMQGTAADII
-934 KVAMID
+934 KVAMVA
-940 IHSRMR
+940 IHRELKQRRM
-946 DQGMKSKLLLQVHDE
+946 QSKLLLQVHDE
-961 LVLDAHNDEAEA
+961 LVFDCHRTEVDD
-973 LKAMVKER
+973 LKGLVRER
-981 MESAYALDVPLV
+981 MEGAMQLDVPLL
-993 VDISLGKNW
+993 VDMAVGKNW

>member
-1 MVFVKP
+1 MSDLSTDASLSAAA
-7 PERKHFK
+7 PE
-14 RKAPCHYLGTSY
+14 
-26 TFFRAERMRA
+26 
-36 SQGHESMATETT
+36 
-48 TAPTF
+48 
-53 TDQMDP
+53 
-59 ATDKRLFLLDAY
+59 DKRLFLLDAF

-95 AAFGFTLTL
+95 AAFGFTPPV

-125 TERHEVL
+125 TDRHIEHTE
-132 LDYKA
+132 YKA
-137 NREEMPDDIRSNL
+137 NREEMPGDIRSNL
-150 SYIRRIIEA
+150 VYIRRIIEA

-182 AEIEGYTTFM
+182 AEQEGYTTFM
-192 VTPDKDFGQLVTDK
+192 VTPDKDFGQLVSDK

-221 LGPKEICA
+221 LGPTEICA
-229 RWGLETTD
+229 RWGLDTTD
-237 QVKDILGL
+237 QVRDILGL

-274 EGVLAN
+274 EGVIENA
-280 VDKLKGKQKENV
+280 DKLKGKQQENV
-292 IAFAEQGRMSKMLA
+292 IAFAEQGRMSKKLA
-306 TILIDAPVELDHTA
+306 TIIIDAPVELNHEA

-328 DKVLEVFSELEFK
+328 EKVLEVFSELEFR
-341 NLTGRVLSGDT
+341 NLAGKVL
-352 NGVADVKTWSGVK
+352 GVAAPEEAATSTTKRASAAKTTS
-365 KGARVATGQVDL
+365 QVDL
-377 FGSSFDVDGNL
+377 FGSSVGDDGSL
-388 VPEYSGNKEF
+388 VLSDM
-398 ANIDTV
+398 ANIDTTE
-404 PHIYYLVEGSE
+404 HRYYLADTNEAL
-415 SMYMLAAQ
+415 YMLAAQ

-430 CFDTETTG
+430 CFDTETTS
-438 TEERTAEL
+438 TDERTAEL
-446 VGLSFSWKA
+446 VGLAFSWKA

-465 DRTEAQRIADIFKP
+465 DRAEAQRIVDIFKP
-479 LLENETIEKVAQNA
+479 VLENETIGKVAQNA
-493 KYDIRVL
+493 KYDVIVL
-500 AKYGV
+500 RNYGV
-505 QVKGPL
+505 AVKGPL
-511 FDTMVA
+511 FDTMIA
-517 HYLLKPDQQKHGMDY
+517 HYLLKPDLRHGMDF
-532 LSESY
+532 LAETE
-537 LSYRPVSIET
+537 LHYRPVSIET
-547 LIGPKVRGKTQKSMR
+547 LIGPKGKGQKSMR
-562 DADMNALKEY
+562 DADVHAVKEY
-572 AAEDADITWQLAEK
+572 SAEDADVTWQLHEL
-586 FAPMLEQ
+586 FAPKLE
-593 DEVTSL
+593 EEGVTKL

-605 PLVSVLAAME
+605 PLVRVLADME
-615 TEGIRIDLP
+615 LEGIRIDIPALKN
-624 GLEQFSEEL
+624 FSEEL
-633 GADILTLQEKIHAA
+633 SVDILRLQDEIHKA
-647 CGVNFNI
+647 CGVPFNI

-669 LGGDKVKKTAKTGQ
+669 LGGDKIKKTKTGQ

-692 ELSNAHP
+692 ELSSSHP
-699 SVPLIL
+699 AIPLML

-717 VDTLPEAADPV
+717 VDTLPEAADK
-728 THRVHTSYLQT
+728 TTGRVHTNYLQT

-776 FQLLSADY
+776 YLLLSADY

-791 IAHMSGDANMQAA
+791 IAHMSGDHNMQEA
-804 FRAGLD
+804 FRNGLD

-823 IAEVTREQRSK
+823 IAEVTRDQRSK

-848 FGLAQNLGIPR
+848 FGLSQNLGIPR

-877 GYMDEMIGFCRTN
+877 GYMDEMIGFCRTH
-890 GYVKTLMGRRRY
+890 GYVKTLMDRRRY
-902 LPDITSGN
+902 LPDITSAN
-910 NTVRAQAERIAIN
+910 NTVRAQAERVAIN

-934 KVAMID
+934 KVAMVRL
-940 IHSRMR
+940 SARMKQER
-946 DQGMKSKLLLQVHDE
+946 MKSKLLLQVHDE
-961 LVLDAHNDEAEA
+961 LVFDAHNDEAVD
-973 LKAMVKER
+973 LKAMVKEL
-981 MESAYALDVPLV
+981 MEGAIHLDVPLL

>member
-1 MVFVKP
+1 MSDV
-7 PERKHFK
+7 
-14 RKAPCHYLGTSY
+14 
-26 TFFRAERMRA
+26 
-36 SQGHESMATETT
+36 SQQQATEHTAS
-48 TAPTF
+48 APTNG
-53 TDQMDP
+53 DDR
-59 ATDKRLFLLDAY
+59 RLFLLDAF

-95 AAFGFTLTL
+95 AAFGFTTTL

-125 TERHEVL
+125 TDRHIEHTE
-132 LDYKA
+132 YKA

-150 SYIRRIIEA
+150 VYIRRIIEA

-182 AEIEGYTTFM
+182 AEVEGYTTFM

-274 EGVLAN
+274 EGVIAN
-280 VDKLKGKQKENV
+280 ADKLKGKQQENV
-292 IAFAEQGRMSKMLA
+292 IAFAEQGRMSKKLA
-306 TILIDAPVELDHTA
+306 TIIIDAPVELDHDA

-341 NLTGRVLSGDT
+341 NLTSRVLGGENATPSGSPGGGGAET
-352 NGVADVKTWSGVK
+352 K
-365 KGARVATGQVDL
+365 KSASRASTGQVDL
-377 FGSSFDVDGNL
+377 FGSSTDAEGNVEL
-388 VPEYSGNKEF
+388 KEF

-404 PHIYYLVEGSE
+404 PHRYFLVEGNE
-415 SMYMLAAQ
+415 SLYMLAAQ

-446 VGLSFSWKA
+446 VGLAFGWKA

-465 DRTEAQRIADIFKP
+465 DRAEAQRIVDIFKP
-479 LLENETIEKVAQNA
+479 LLESEAIGKVAQNA

-500 AKYGV
+500 ANYGV
-505 QVKGPL
+505 EVKGPL
-511 FDTMVA
+511 FDTMIA

-547 LIGPKVRGKTQKSMR
+547 LIGPKERGKTQKSMR
-562 DADMNALKEY
+562 DADVNAVKEY
-572 AAEDADITWQLAEK
+572 SAEDADVTWQLAEK
-586 FAPMLEQ
+586 FAPLLDA

-599 FNEVEM
+599 FNNVEM
-605 PLVSVLAAME
+605 PLVHVLAGME
-615 TEGIRIDLP
+615 TEGIRIDIQALK
-624 GLEQFSEEL
+624 QFSEEL
-633 GADILTLQEKIHAA
+633 GTDILALQEKIHAA
-647 CGVNFNI
+647 CGVPFNI

-669 LGGDKVKKTAKTGQ
+669 IGGDKVKKTAKTGQ

-776 FQLLSADY
+776 FLLLSADY

-791 IAHMSGDANMQAA
+791 IAHMSGDHNMQEA
-804 FRAGLD
+804 FRHGLD

-823 IAEVTREQRSK
+823 IAAVTREQRGR

-848 FGLAQNLGIPR
+848 FGLSQNLGIPR
-859 AEAKAIIDDYF
+859 AEAKQIIDDYF

-877 GYMDEMIGFCRTN
+877 SYMDEMIGFCRTN
-890 GYVKTLMGRRRY
+890 GYIKTLMGRRRY
-902 LPDITSGN
+902 LPDITSAN

-934 KVAMID
+934 KVAMVN
-940 IHSRMR
+940 IHR
-946 DQGMKSKLLLQVHDE
+946 DLRQKRMKSKLLLQVHDE
-961 LVLDAHNDEAEA
+961 LVFDAHKEEADE
-973 LKAMVKER
+973 LKMLVRDR
-981 MESAYALDVPLV
+981 MEGALPLAVPLV
-993 VDISLGKNW
+993 VDMGMGKNW

>member
-1 MVFVKP
+1 MS
-7 PERKHFK
+7 ENTTN
-14 RKAPCHYLGTSY
+14 GT
-26 TFFRAERMRA
+26 
-36 SQGHESMATETT
+36 
-48 TAPTF
+48 
-53 TDQMDP
+53 P
-59 ATDKRLFLLDAY
+59 ADEDKRLFLLDAY

-95 AAFGFTLTL
+95 AAFGFTTTL

-125 TERHEVL
+125 TERHISHVE
-132 LDYKA
+132 YKA
-137 NREEMPDDIRSNL
+137 NREEMPDDIRSNVPF
-150 SYIRRIIEA
+150 IRRIIEA
-159 MNIPILESDGYEA
+159 MNIPVLESDGYEA

-182 AEIEGYTTFM
+182 AEQEGYTTFM

-229 RWGLETTD
+229 RWGLQNTD

-274 EGVLAN
+274 EGVIENA
-280 VDKLKGKQKENV
+280 DKLKGKQQENV
-292 IAFAEQGRMSKMLA
+292 IAFAEQGRKSKQLA
-306 TILIDAPVELDHTA
+306 TIIIDAPVELNHEA

-341 NLTGRVLSGDT
+341 TLTNRVLGGEV
-352 NGVADVKTWSGVK
+352 NGTTAPEEQGPKRKTTRSSN
-365 KGARVATGQVDL
+365 GQVDL
-377 FGSSFDVDGNL
+377 FGTKVDAEGHVEL
-388 VPEYSGNKEF
+388 KKF
-398 ANIDTV
+398 ANIDMV
-404 PHIYYLVEGSE
+404 PHRYFLVEGNE
-415 SMYMLAAQ
+415 SLYMLAAQ

-446 VGLSFSWKA
+446 VGLAFSWKA

-465 DRTEAQRIADIFKP
+465 DRAEAQRIVDIFRP
-479 LLENETIEKVAQNA
+479 VLENEAIGKVAQNA
-493 KYDIRVL
+493 KFDIRVL
-500 AKYGV
+500 ANYGV
-505 QVKGPL
+505 AVKGPL

-517 HYLLKPDQQKHGMDY
+517 HYLLKPDQRHGMDF
-532 LSESY
+532 LSENY

-547 LIGPKVRGKTQKSMR
+547 LIGPKGKGQKNMR
-562 DADMNALKEY
+562 DADVTAVKEY
-572 AAEDADITWQLAEK
+572 SAEDADVTWQLAAQ
-586 FAPMLEQ
+586 FAPLLEV
-593 DEVTSL
+593 DEVIHL
-599 FNEVEM
+599 FTDVEM
-605 PLVSVLAAME
+605 PLVQVLADME
-615 TEGIRIDLP
+615 TEGIRIDIPALKA
-624 GLEQFSEEL
+624 FSEEL
-633 GADILTLQEKIHAA
+633 SVDILRLQDEIHKA
-647 CGVNFNI
+647 CGVPFNI

-669 LGGDKVKKTAKTGQ
+669 LGGDKIKKTKTGQ

-692 ELSNAHP
+692 ELSSAHP
-699 SVPLIL
+699 VIPLIL

-717 VDTLPEAADPV
+717 VDTLPEAADPE

-765 IRKAFVPRDEN
+765 IRKAFVPRDA
-776 FQLLSADY
+776 QHLLLSADY
-784 SQIELRI
+784 SQIELRV
-791 IAHMSGDANMQAA
+791 IAHMSGDHNMQEA
-804 FRAGLD
+804 FRHGLD

-823 IAEVTREQRSK
+823 IAEVTRDQRSQ

-848 FGLAQNLGIPR
+848 FGLSQNLGIPR

-877 GYMDEMIGFCRTN
+877 GYMDEMIGFCRTH
-890 GYVKTLMGRRRY
+890 GYVKTLLGRRRY
-902 LPDITSGN
+902 LPDITSAN

-923 APMQGSAADII
+923 APMQGTAADII
-934 KVAMID
+934 KVAMVR
-940 IHSRMR
+940 IHELLRTKNMRSRM
-946 DQGMKSKLLLQVHDE
+946 LLQVHDE
-961 LVLDAHNDEAEA
+961 LVFDAHRDEADD
-973 LKAMVKER
+973 LLPLVKET
-981 MESAYALDVPLV
+981 MEGALQMAVPLV
-993 VDISLGKNW
+993 VDIRLGKNW